1 MIKRRGLLVVQI
13 AVTAALLVFLFRRF
27 DWRVLGDILQRLT
40 PLFYLSS
47 FAVVAVAQLLYALR
61 WHTVLAGMGLRVPL
75 GDVVRQYF
83 VGLFFGN
90 LMPTAIGGDAAKVF
104 YLGRRVG
111 YMEAGAS
118 VLVDRFLG
126 FAWLSVLGAALA
138 WIVGGDTPMLT
149 LNRRLL
155 TFSAVAFVVA
165 LTLLWTVPVERLVP
179 SFLRIPRLAAAIA
192 AFERLARHLQSGC
205 RHPVTIAV
213 SGIVVLTY
221 IALLAFIYLQYFAAS
236 STAAPGL
243 LPTMNVLV
251 STAVFVNVPVSVGG
265 VGLREQ
271 LHFLLFGELG
281 IAKEASVSVSLLLYA
296 YALVLSLAGYLIWLR
311 LKPATGPATT

>member
-1 MIKRRGLLVVQI
+1 MIKRRGLFVVQI
-13 AVTAALLVFLFRRF
+13 AVTVALLVFLFRRF
-27 DWRVLGDILQRLT
+27 DWRVLGEILQRLT
-40 PLFYLSS
+40 PLFYISS
-47 FAVVAVAQLLYALR
+47 FAAVAVAQLLYAFR

-90 LMPTAIGGDAAKVF
+90 LMPTAVGGDAAKVF

-111 YMEAGAS
+111 YLEAGAS

-126 FAWLSVLGAALA
+126 FAWLSILGAALA

-155 TFSAVAFVVA
+155 TFSAVVFVVA
-165 LTLLWTVPVERLVP
+165 LTLLWTVPVDRLVP
-179 SFLRIPRLAAAIA
+179 SFLRIPRLARAIA
-192 AFERLARHLQSGC
+192 AFERLARHLQAGC
-205 RHPVTIAV
+205 RHPLTIVV

-221 IALLAFIYLQYFAAS
+221 IVLLAAVYLQYFAAS

-281 IAKEASVSVSLLLYA
+281 IGTEASVSVSLLVYA

-311 LKPATGPATT
+311 LKPTTEPATT